1 MNNES
6 LTTAGLA
13 TGFTVIAGILY
24 KAINHK
30 RVRSNCCGKKI
41 VASIDI
47 EETTPPQGHA
57 FERDNNKETIITEEE
72 IKEIQNKLKK
82 LEVLQKEKEKEK
94 ENIIVNPMRPYLN
107 TNIPKLDI

>member
-1 MNNES
+1 MNNDS

-13 TGFTVIAGILY
+13 TGFTVVAGILY

-30 RVRSNCCGKKI
+30 RIRSNCCGKKI

-47 EETTPPQGHA
+47 EETTPPQPHA
-57 FERDNNKETIITEEE
+57 FERNNIETIITEDE

-82 LEVLQKEKEKEK
+82 LEVLQKE
-94 ENIIVNPMRPYLN
+94 NMIVNPMRPYLN
-107 TNIPKLDI
+107 TNTPKLDI